1 MAHGSSFGTN
11 HILKRKKLTHYGL
24 NSRKRPPSISDHLS
38 LKFWVVSYET
48 RVRLNQKVNE
58 TSEINLINL
67 IFENT
72 WMAALVRD
80 LLIRISINRVSGTRE
95 P

>member
-1 MAHGSSFGTN
+1 MAHGSSLGTN
-11 HILKRKKLTHYGL
+11 HILKGKKLTHYGL
-24 NSRKRPPSISDHLS
+24 NSHKRPPSISDHLS

-48 RVRLNQKVNE
+48 GVRLNQKVNE

-67 IFENT
+67 IFENI

-80 LLIRISINRVSGTRE
+80 LLIRININRVSGTRE